1 MRHFTLTGAVAAGAI
16 LLSAAAGAQDL
27 RVGIPDD
34 PDMLDPDRTRSF
46 YGVTVLSNLCDSLFE
61 LDENMEFSGELATD
75 WSWSDDGLELT
86 VNLRPDVTFQDG
98 TPFNAQAVVYNIERS
113 RDLPGTLR
121 TADLGTITDISADD
135 DMTVVFDLSAPFAP
149 LLAKLSERLGMMISP
164 TAAEELGEDFGNQP
178 VCAGPYQF
186 AERVAQDRIV
196 IERYPG
202 YWNPDPYHV
211 EQVTFS
217 IIPDPTI
224 RLANLQSG
232 EMDIIARLSPTDV
245 AQVEADPDIE
255 IEAIDSLGYQSLIVN
270 VAKGPRAETPL
281 GQDPAVREAFELSL
295 DRQAMVD
302 VAFEGQYTAGNQFAS
317 PNSPIYNSDIPIPPR
332 DPERAR
338 AILAEAGYTDPVPVE
353 ILVPNRPNTVRVAEM
368 IQAMGSDAGF
378 DVSLNVVEF
387 ASTLNLSDQGDFEV
401 WGPIGPQTAI
411 DPDDATFMSLHS
423 TGDRN
428 VGLYSNP
435 DMDAAME
442 ESRRVTDPEARR
454 DVLRRVAEIIT
465 NDRTVIYLYHTRF
478 IWAFNDNVEGFVAY
492 PDGHLRVRGISV
504 N

>member
-1 MRHFTLTGAVAAGAI
+1 MKTKYLAGVAAIGAVM
-16 LLSAAAGAQDL
+16 LSAAAWGQEL

-34 PDMLDPDRTRSF
+34 PDALDPDRTRSF
-46 YGVTVLSNLCDSLFE
+46 YGVTILSNMCDSLFE
-61 LDENMEFSGELATD
+61 LDENMDFSGELASD
-75 WSWSDDGLELT
+75 WSWSEDGLQLT
-86 VNLRPDVTFQDG
+86 VNLRPDVTFHDG
-98 TPFNAQAVVYNIERS
+98 TPFNADAVVYNIERS

-121 TADLGTITDISADD
+121 TADLGTITNISATDD
-135 DMTVVFDLSAPFAP
+135 STVVFDLSAPFAP

-164 TAAEELGEDFGNQP
+164 TAAEASGEDFPNQP
-178 VCAGPYQF
+178 ICAGPYQF
-186 AERVAQDRIV
+186 VERIAQDRIV
-196 IERYPG
+196 LERYPD
-202 YWNPDPYHV
+202 YWNPEPYHV
-211 EQVTFS
+211 ERVVFS
-217 IIPDPTI
+217 VIPDTTI

-232 EMDIIARLSPTDV
+232 EIDLLSRLSPTDV
-245 AQVEADPDIE
+245 AQVEADSDIG
-255 IEAIDSLGYQSLIVN
+255 IAAIDSLGYQSLIIN
-270 VAKGPRAETPL
+270 VAKGPRSETPL
-281 GQDPAVREAFELSL
+281 GQDPRVREAFELAL

-317 PNSPIYNSDIPIPPR
+317 PNSPIYNTDIPVPAR
-332 DPERAR
+332 NAEQAR
-338 AILAEAGYTDPVPVE
+338 AILADAGYTDPVPVE

-428 VGLYSNP
+428 VGSYSSP
-435 DMDAAME
+435 EMDAAME
-442 ESRRVTDPEARR
+442 ESRRVTDPDARR
-454 DVLRRVAEIIT
+454 EVLAQVAEIIT
-465 NDRTVIYLYHTRF
+465 TDRSVIYLYHTRF